1 MPDTEQSPLLAREDP
16 LNESTPLLPDRQQRA
31 SGQQSGS
38 SPSLSKRLAK
48 LRGRWPWPSI
58 IAILVLAAL
67 FLAII
72 ILGFVTPPAVKQY
85 VESAVVLEPTSLSL
99 ESLTAEGV
107 RARIQANLRLDA
119 SRVSDG
125 NARRIGKLVANMMGN
140 LDTDGTQVSVRLPHY
155 HDALLGTAV
164 VPPFSIDLVDGHTN
178 KLDFVADVVP
188 GDAETLRKIVNEWL
202 DGKLGKLKVTGAAAL
217 RLKSGIFP
225 LGTHDVVESMVIQ
238 AKEVPSIP
246 EYKIQRLMF
255 FDAPIGSQGH
265 KGVGTNVSVLL
276 HNYYSLGLDVP
287 SLGLQ
292 VLVPNCDPSQ
302 PNIEVATAVTD
313 VIHVRPKADVLAK
326 ASGIIHEIPDSLTRT
341 CPDTKLSPLDSLMSH
356 YLHGENTQVSILESI
371 LVPIEFSGQNLDS
384 LIRNFSLTD
393 VDFKLP
399 SPFADP
405 KDPSGKPR
413 VSGTVRVL
421 AALPAELNVDI
432 GVDGLKAVG
441 NLFYEDQKF
450 GELHLD
456 QWQKA
461 NSSISSG
468 SGDEDTITITS
479 RVVDAPVDIIDSDIF
494 GDIMQKLLFGDED
507 IILDVKSSVDAR
519 VATVLGKL
527 VLRGIPATG
536 KIPVKHIPGNAIG
549 ALNPQFG
556 ELRIINTSDTSV
568 HLRAKVNLTNLTP
581 YTAKIPYVSL
591 HIMKQ
596 GYMIGEAVA
605 EDVDLQIGHNSDI
618 SVSATWDPST
628 FGKAQGREAGRRL
641 VSDYLSGKNTTVEV
655 KAHRGTIPAVP
666 LLGEALS
673 TLNVTLDTPQMKLPG
688 EGDGREGSRGFI
700 RDATFHILSSTAT
713 FTLASPLRH
722 DTVHI
727 QHINATAFYN
737 HTEPIGQILH
747 DGQMDVPP
755 GLSQTPRLPV
765 QWSASRVGLGKLRE
779 ALGGSLRLDAVAN
792 VTVRLGKWT
801 ERIEYRG
808 RGIGARVRLL

>member
-255 FDAPIGSQGH
+255 FDAPI
-265 KGVGTNVSVLL
+265 
-276 HNYYSLGLDVP
+276 GLDVP

-655 KAHRGTIPAVP
+655 KAHRGTIPA
-666 LLGEALS
+666 
-673 TLNVTLDTPQMKLPG
+673 LPG